1 MAVSGVS
8 FPPVNN
14 YQNSP
19 QANFRQTFMQMVKA
33 IKSGDLSGAQQAYAT
48 LAQTQESGQGP
59 GADQSSPFGVTLG
72 QIGQALQNGDIAGA
86 QQALSSLGQQ
96 LQAHQHHH
104 HHRSGNDASSGSPSV
119 GADGTPTTV
128 GNNVDLSA

>member
-48 LAQTQESGQGP
+48 LAQMQESGQGP
-59 GADQSSPFGVTLG
+59 GADQSSVRVRSKPPFSVMRAVMPSEPIAVTSRV
-72 QIGQALQNGDIAGA
+72 
-86 QQALSSLGQQ
+86 SSHSVLT
-96 LQAHQHHH
+96 
-104 HHRSGNDASSGSPSV
+104 RKPSSP
-119 GADGTPTTV
+119 
-128 GNNVDLSA
+128 

>member
-8 FPPVNN
+8 LPLVNN

-19 QANFRQTFMQMVKA
+19 QDNFRQTFMQMVKA

-48 LAQTQESGQGP
+48 LAQMQASSQGP
-59 GADQSSPFGVTLG
+59 SADQSSPFGAALG

-96 LQAHQHHH
+96 LHAHHH
-104 HHRSGNDASSGSPSV
+104 HGHHRPSNDASSGSPSA
-119 GADGTPTTV
+119 GADGSTATV
-128 GNNVDLSA
+128 GGNVDLSA

>member
-8 FPPVNN
+8 LPLGNN

-48 LAQTQESGQGP
+48 LAQMQASSQGR
-59 GADQSSPFGVTLG
+59 GADQSSPFGAALG

-96 LQAHQHHH
+96 LHAHHH
-104 HHRSGNDASSGSPSV
+104 HGHHHPSNDASSGSPSV
-119 GADGTPTTV
+119 GADAGTATI